1 MKRDRLAWPILLLLL
16 TVLIPSLG
24 VVWMMREAVRNER
37 AATNQRLHEAYRL
50 QLDQAAEKLKDRW
63 DMRHSKLS
71 GLVTASRP
79 DLSFATMVKNLAA
92 DSVVLCN
99 DSGEVVYPETDI
111 VPERIET
118 NNDPRWQAANRL
130 EFVLGRYQEAA
141 DAYGEL
147 IEDSDSSANAY
158 TVFLPKRD
166 VWRKPAIEKEPLTLL
181 KVCRS
186 TRLLT
191 LVANPFDVRR
201 CCECLNLRKKIR
213 TVGGMLPS
221 NSSYDF

>member
-71 GLVTASRP
+71 GLVTVGRP
-79 DLSFATMVKNLAA
+79 DLSFATMVKNLPA

-99 DSGEVVYPETDI
+99 NSGEVVYPETDI

-130 EFVLGRYQEAA
+130 EFVSGRYQEAA

-147 IEDSDSSANAY
+147 IEDSDSSANAP
-158 TVFLPKRD
+158 TVILAKARCLEKAGD
-166 VWRKPAIEKEPLTLL
+166 RKGAINTLES
-181 KVCRS
+181 VS
-186 TRLLT
+186 
-191 LVANPFDVRR
+191 VY
-201 CCECLNLRKKIR
+201 E
-213 TVGGMLPS
+213 G
-221 NSSYDF
+221 Y